1 MPEVKKILVVRF
13 SSFGDIVLTLPVIQA
28 LKVEFPDSRIFFLT
42 KKRYKSLVSW
52 NPLIDSVIEFDSE
65 GKHKNLYGFLKFIR
79 ELKSY
84 KFDLLIDLHS
94 NPRSF
99 LIRKLVNAQRKL
111 KYKKR
116 WLARFSMVR
125 FKFLK
130 IKSKHTVDC
139 YLDLLKKI
147 DVEAEDRLPR
157 FHLRG
162 EDRDFASDF
171 LRKKGLKDIEILVGM
186 APQARWKTKAWDK
199 EKFSYVGNMILK
211 KYRSRILL
219 VGDESEKERLVY
231 ISSELK
237 EKNVI
242 YALDFPFNRLAGVI
256 KSCEVFITNDSGPMH
271 LSSALGVPTIAI
283 FGPTHPKLG
292 FSPLGLMDK
301 VVTTNE
307 WCSPCSLHGKK
318 KCFRDKRYCMD
329 KITPEEVYKLV
340 EDILNSQKVVFL
352 DRDGTII
359 EDRNFLSR
367 TQQVSFFT
375 GSVDAIRILKS
386 LGYKLIV
393 ITNQSGINRGLITLE
408 DVNEVNRFILD
419 ELKKKNAAIDDVYF
433 CPHHPDEGCSCR
445 KPQMGLVEKA
455 KEKHKL
461 NLSDSV
467 VIGDKLSDVILGKKM
482 FAKTVLV
489 LTGYGKKELEK
500 IKDSKEP
507 NQKPDFVAKDIL
519 DAALWLKKNLSDKDY
534 DIKNT

>member
-1 MPEVKKILVVRF
+1 
-13 SSFGDIVLTLPVIQA
+13 
-28 LKVEFPDSRIFFLT
+28 
-42 KKRYKSLVSW
+42 
-52 NPLIDSVIEFDSE
+52 
-65 GKHKNLYGFLKFIR
+65 
-79 ELKSY
+79 
-84 KFDLLIDLHS
+84 
-94 NPRSF
+94 
-99 LIRKLVNAQRKL
+99 
-111 KYKKR
+111 
-116 WLARFSMVR
+116 
-125 FKFLK
+125 
-130 IKSKHTVDC
+130 
-139 YLDLLKKI
+139 
-147 DVEAEDRLPR
+147 
-157 FHLRG
+157 
-162 EDRDFASDF
+162 
-171 LRKKGLKDIEILVGM
+171 
-186 APQARWKTKAWDK
+186 
-199 EKFSYVGNMILK
+199 
-211 KYRSRILL
+211 
-219 VGDESEKERLVY
+219 
-231 ISSELK
+231 
-237 EKNVI
+237 
-242 YALDFPFNRLAGVI
+242 
-256 KSCEVFITNDSGPMH
+256 
-271 LSSALGVPTIAI
+271 
-283 FGPTHPKLG
+283 
-292 FSPLGLMDK
+292 
-301 VVTTNE
+301 
-307 WCSPCSLHGKK
+307 
-318 KCFRDKRYCMD
+318 MD